1 MSLRARILL
10 GMGAI
15 VALLVVAGFGVFR
28 AQSATL
34 LGQVDVRLESLRQ
47 PALAAAAAIPADPS
61 NVRGR
66 RTLDGLYVGRVSTG
80 GELVTTLAV
89 DAGTE
94 LKPVL
99 NLPIAFGIPVTVDTT
114 GGDGTRMRV
123 IAYAAPGRE
132 VAVLGQPLNDIDGA
146 LAQLARNLLLM
157 GALLFAVIALVTWW
171 VMRLGVGPITQ
182 VAAVARAVRAGD
194 REQRV
199 PDFPAGTEAQELG
212 QSFNVLVDSNIAAEA
227 RLRQFVADASH
238 ELRTPLATLTG
249 YTSLYAAGGLA
260 SDEAVGDAMRR
271 MRQEAQ
277 RMNSLVDDLL
287 LLAEADRGLEPR
299 RESVDLVP
307 LITGLVTDARVL
319 SPSRVIDL
327 EVPASAVVTGDPDR
341 LTQVIGILVDNA
353 RKHTPEGSPI
363 EVTIS
368 ATSGNWRVEVVDHGP
383 GLQADDAAH
392 VFDRFYRAESARTR
406 ATGGSGLGLAIASA
420 LVTAHAG
427 RIGVQSPAGGGSIF
441 WVELPTANP
450 ADDPHENRR

>member
-194 REQRV
+194 REQRA
-199 PDFPAGTEAQELG
+199 PDFPAGTAAQELG

-327 EVPASAVVTGDPDR
+327 EAPASAVVTGDPDR

-353 RKHTPEGSPI
+353 RKHTPERSPI

-368 ATSGNWRVEVVDHGP
+368 ANSGNWRVEVVDHGP

-450 ADDPHENRR
+450 ADDPHENLR